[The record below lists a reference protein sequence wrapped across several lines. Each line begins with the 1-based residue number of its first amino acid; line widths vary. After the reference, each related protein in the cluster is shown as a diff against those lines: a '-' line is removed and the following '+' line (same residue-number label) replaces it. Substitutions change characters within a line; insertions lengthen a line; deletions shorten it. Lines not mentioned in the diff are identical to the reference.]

1 MISKIDNKITSIH
14 FALSG
19 ANADSLLLT
28 CKDAVSVTSAR
39 SNWRDENLANG
50 GGQFPSAPSLPRSL
64 RLILLSNGELAVKIY
79 DKHDLHAHRSCR
91 LLKRSG
97 NMGVYQKNECRC
109 KSVDDWILNRVHPF
123 TPKSDQFQLSPTASP
138 EI

>member
-28 CKDAVSVTSAR
+28 CNDAVRVISAR

-50 GGQFPSAPSLPRSL
+50 GEGGQFPSAPSLPPLEPTLER
-64 RLILLSNGELAVKIY
+64 GT
-79 DKHDLHAHRSCR
+79 
-91 LLKRSG
+91 
-97 NMGVYQKNECRC
+97 RC
-109 KSVDDWILNRVHPF
+109 QNLQARFARP
-123 TPKSDQFQLSPTASP
+123 
-138 EI
+138 